1 MNFSLKHLL
10 KIFNFVFVFLD
21 NHAVHHVAEVEEIIY
36 GAGAL
41 VRYLPPY
48 SPDFNP
54 IEGSYHQAKHFIR
67 ENDIAFRGCLQPHA
81 FILHTFGQ
89 ISPENCEGYFRNS
102 GYEWQF
108 DWSNNFEPFRYTHRC
123 FMCGI
128 LQRGSRIMS
137 CYCEWL
143 KILK

>member
-21 NHAVHHVAEVEEIIY
+21 NHAVHHVAKVEEIIY

-54 IEGSYHQAKHFIR
+54 IEGS
-67 ENDIAFRGCLQPHA
+67 
-81 FILHTFGQ
+81 
-89 ISPENCEGYFRNS
+89 
-102 GYEWQF
+102 
-108 DWSNNFEPFRYTHRC
+108 
-123 FMCGI
+123 
-128 LQRGSRIMS
+128 
-137 CYCEWL
+137 
-143 KILK
+143 

>member
-48 SPDFNP
+48 SRDFNP
-54 IEGSYHQAKHFIR
+54 IEGSYHQLNTSFGKMTLPSDAVFSPMRLSCMLLHKFHQKTVKGISETLAMSDNSTEVIILNPFVTHIGVSCA
-67 ENDIAFRGCLQPHA
+67 ESYSAELQNYV
-81 FILHTFGQ
+81 L
-89 ISPENCEGYFRNS
+89 
-102 GYEWQF
+102 
-108 DWSNNFEPFRYTHRC
+108 
-123 FMCGI
+123 
-128 LQRGSRIMS
+128 L
-137 CYCEWL
+137 L
-143 KILK
+143 